1 MSLYFVC
8 IQFRR
13 MHFFVDNFMRNDLL
27 GALSATPMIT
37 KRMSVPYR
45 ALVSSRAVTRV
56 VFFGRMLLFEEK
68 FSTNGVLI
76 FLALVFR
83 HEQESSSL
91 KACCSSRRVLA
102 PSVLARFFER
112 LINKPVTS
120 LLKLTSRPIR
130 LVCRLLTRIMANNTS
145 PCLSVAEASQLS

>member
-45 ALVSSRAVTRV
+45 TLVSSRAVTRV

-76 FLALVFR
+76 VACSLACSVLNNKNCTR
-83 HEQESSSL
+83 IQ
-91 KACCSSRRVLA
+91 CSSRFMGWYRKI
-102 PSVLARFFER
+102 RF
-112 LINKPVTS
+112 PVTCNLNRS
-120 LLKLTSRPIR
+120 DSFLLWLISGKWIVRKKTDWRDPVGLI
-130 LVCRLLTRIMANNTS
+130 
-145 PCLSVAEASQLS
+145 

>member
-68 FSTNGVLI
+68 FTTNGVLI
-76 FLALVFR
+76 VD
-83 HEQESSSL
+83 
-91 KACCSSRRVLA
+91 C
-102 PSVLARFFER
+102 
-112 LINKPVTS
+112 
-120 LLKLTSRPIR
+120 
-130 LVCRLLTRIMANNTS
+130 
-145 PCLSVAEASQLS
+145 